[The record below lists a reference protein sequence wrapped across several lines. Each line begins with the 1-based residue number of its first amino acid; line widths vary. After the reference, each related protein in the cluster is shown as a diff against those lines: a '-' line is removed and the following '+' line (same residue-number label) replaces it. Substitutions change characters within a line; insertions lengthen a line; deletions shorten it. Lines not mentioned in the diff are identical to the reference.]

1 MPSNWQTDFFRGVA
15 LDVWR
20 LAMTP
25 EITASE
31 VRFLERTLNIT
42 PGARLLDVP
51 CGNGRHAIELA
62 KRGCRM
68 TGVDLSAEFIDEA
81 RGAPVEAEWILGDM
95 CDLPWSN
102 VFDGAYCFGNSFC
115 YLDRQSAATFLA
127 AISRCLK
134 PGGRFAVATGMA
146 AEPILPTLLKKR
158 WHRTGDFLNLSE
170 ARNDVAEARFDID
183 YTFVRNGEVE
193 TRPTASYVFTVAEM
207 RRMHFDAGLDTVELR
222 EWGDSGPFRLG
233 SPGLMM
239 VSQKR

>member
-15 LDVWR
+15 LDFWR

-25 EITASE
+25 EITAAE
-31 VRFLERTLNIT
+31 VRSLERALNIS

-81 RGAPVEAEWILGDM
+81 RGAPVAAEWILGDM

-115 YLDRQSAATFLA
+115 YLDRQGAVTFLA
-127 AISRCLK
+127 AIARCLK
-134 PGGRFAVATGMA
+134 PGGRFAIATGMA
-146 AEPILPTLLKKR
+146 AESILPTLLNKR
-158 WHRTGDFLNLSE
+158 WHRTGDILTLSE
-170 ARNDVAEARFDID
+170 ARYDVAEGRLDID

-193 TRPTASYVFTVAEM
+193 TRPTASYVFTVAEL
-207 RRMHFDAGLDTVELR
+207 RRMHADAGLETVELR
-222 EWGDSGPFRLG
+222 EWGDAGPFRLG
-233 SPGLMM
+233 SPGLLM
-239 VSQKR
+239 VSRKL